1 MSAADAGWP
10 VLVVA
15 AVVGYLLGSL
25 SPATVIA
32 RRAGADLRQGGSG
45 NPGATNVGRLLGR
58 RVGLLVAL
66 LDVAKGFV
74 PAVAFGAVAAPA
86 GMLAG
91 FAAVVGHVTS
101 PFLRGRGG
109 RGVATAAGAILGSQ
123 PLWAPVVLLVWIVVL
138 ALSRWVA
145 LASVSAAVAVV
156 VVAVAVRASG
166 ASLLWAVG
174 MAAIV
179 VVRHRSNLLRWW
191 SARR

>member
-91 FAAVVGHVTS
+91 FAAVLGHVTS